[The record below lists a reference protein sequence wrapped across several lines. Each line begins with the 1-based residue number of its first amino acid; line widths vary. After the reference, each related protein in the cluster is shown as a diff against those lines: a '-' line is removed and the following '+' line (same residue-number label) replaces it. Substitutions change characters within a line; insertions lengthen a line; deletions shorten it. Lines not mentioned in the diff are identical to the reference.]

1 MGVWQGWRGR
11 TVPEIAPARCL
22 LLTFPPQPSQ
32 PTPRKPRRSGPS
44 QYGPASQDTL
54 PCPFKDA
61 RMFRHSALRS
71 AALALA
77 VSLCLGVPSA
87 FADNA
92 PAASASTAVQ
102 REAVAKGLYELAYS
116 PKQNAVFVPSSG
128 GFGDDAGP
136 AQVLRLNPTTLAV
149 ETRIPLERK
158 AFGVVLDDAHNRLY
172 VGNTVDLSVTVVDTA
187 QNKAI
192 GTIQLMEKKTGK
204 DGKAAYT
211 HDLRELVVDSAGN
224 RLYVTGHSS
233 QPDVSSVLF
242 VIDTTTLK
250 VINTIDGLGNAK
262 APGLALDAANK
273 RVYTS
278 NLLAD
283 LVVVGTDS
291 HTPHSGAL
299 GCVAFGVGTTDM
311 ANAFVTGAVR
321 LTMPASLRVDLAG
334 ALPPGVTAKDI
345 VLHLLALPEIRS
357 GAGVGKVFEF
367 TGDAIAGLSVDERAT
382 LTNMTAELG
391 GLTGIVAPDAETVRF
406 LRERRGVDVVIEP
419 WMHSDPDAVYAATLR
434 VDCQALSPLVAA
446 PGDPGN
452 GIPLSSLQ
460 ARPRI
465 DSTYN

>member
-1 MGVWQGWRGR
+1 
-11 TVPEIAPARCL
+11 
-22 LLTFPPQPSQ
+22 
-32 PTPRKPRRSGPS
+32 
-44 QYGPASQDTL
+44 
-54 PCPFKDA
+54 
-61 RMFRHSALRS
+61 MFRNPLFRS

-77 VSLCLGVPSA
+77 VSLSLGVPSA

-92 PAASASTAVQ
+92 PAASATAAVQ
-102 REAVAKGLYELAYS
+102 RQAVAKGLYELAYS
-116 PKQNAVFVPSSG
+116 PKQNAVFVASSG

-136 AQVLRLNPTTLAV
+136 SQVLRLNPATLAV

-187 QNKAI
+187 QNKAV

-211 HDLRELVVDSAGN
+211 HDLRELVVDSAAN

-250 VINTIDGLGNAK
+250 VVNTIDGLGNAK

-291 HTPHSGAL
+291 NKVVAQHRIAAEQPMNIAL
-299 GCVAFGVGTTDM
+299 DPAGKRL
-311 ANAFVTGAVR
+311 FVTDQGSEFLRGYQAKSSGLVSKHPGQRVLVLDRSTGKELASIPTDAGPLGILLDAPRKR
-321 LTMPASLRVDLAG
+321 LYVTNREAG
-334 ALPPGVTAKDI
+334 TVTAYNSDSYQK
-345 VLHLLALPEIRS
+345 VATYKVPTHPNSLALDAKNNVLFVSIKNGEKDDK
-357 GAGVGKVFEF
+357 GADE
-367 TGDAIAGLSVDERAT
+367 SV
-382 LTNMTAELG
+382 
-391 GLTGIVAPDAETVRF
+391 
-406 LRERRGVDVVIEP
+406 
-419 WMHSDPDAVYAATLR
+419 
-434 VDCQALSPLVAA
+434 
-446 PGDPGN
+446 
-452 GIPLSSLQ
+452 
-460 ARPRI
+460 ARI
-465 DSTYN
+465 QL

>member
-1 MGVWQGWRGR
+1 MRSG
-11 TVPEIAPARCL
+11 
-22 LLTFPPQPSQ
+22 
-32 PTPRKPRRSGPS
+32 RRSTAQRARTPS
-44 QYGPASQDTL
+44 RAHSRTL
-54 PCPFKDA
+54 ACSVILF
-61 RMFRHSALRS
+61 RS
-71 AALALA
+71 AALAVA
-77 VSLCLGVPSA
+77 VSLSLGAPSA

-92 PAASASTAVQ
+92 PAASATTAVQ
-102 REAVAKGLYELAYS
+102 RQAVAKGLYELAYS
-116 PKQNAVFVPSSG
+116 PKQNAVFVASSG

-187 QNKAI
+187 QNKAV

-211 HDLRELVVDSAGN
+211 HDLRELVVDSAAN

-291 HTPHSGAL
+291 NKVVAQHKIAAEQPMNIAL
-299 GCVAFGVGTTDM
+299 DPAGKRLFVTDQGSNSCVATRPRAAAWSASIRASACWCWT
-311 ANAFVTGAVR
+311 AAPARNW
-321 LTMPASLRVDLAG
+321 PASRPTPARW
-334 ALPPGVTAKDI
+334 A
-345 VLHLLALPEIRS
+345 S
-357 GAGVGKVFEF
+357 C
-367 TGDAIAGLSVDERAT
+367 
-382 LTNMTAELG
+382 
-391 GLTGIVAPDAETVRF
+391 
-406 LRERRGVDVVIEP
+406 
-419 WMHSDPDAVYAATLR
+419 WMHRASACT
-434 VDCQALSPLVAA
+434 
-446 PGDPGN
+446 
-452 GIPLSSLQ
+452 
-460 ARPRI
+460 
-465 DSTYN
+465 